1 MYEINKLH
9 HGEGM
14 CTACLKKNESFIQNS
29 SLFSFRGEKRANFLR
44 VRNPRNRIHYA
55 WIVDDWT

>member
-9 HGEGM
+9 HGEGT

-55 WIVDDWT
+55 